1 MVVVTYLL
9 PTSFYRKDCWR
20 GRITAVSASKRHE
33 EGDKMLQILNPF
45 RAGQEF
51 QKLKSEKK
59 WMLAL
64 VIVFIPGLLS
74 LVGDVLTQQ
83 KVVDFTTLQ
92 MEEMGLAETL
102 FEASE
107 TLRGLLFVSMI
118 FYSIIFILVAW
129 ILKSVAFHLFSKI
142 LGGEKAEISSIAH
155 LIAFTYL
162 PFVFK
167 GFLDVYRG
175 LTYQILSYEEFTSP
189 VEFTEAFLS
198 LLREYSIFFPWVFIL
213 MVIAVREQ
221 YSLNNIRA
229 FFVVLIPYTGYFLVQ
244 IILMFFSYQFIEP

>member
-1 MVVVTYLL
+1 MVRT
-9 PTSFYRKDCWR
+9 
-20 GRITAVSASKRHE
+20 IAVSASKRHE
-33 EGDKMLQILNPF
+33 EGDKMIQILNPF

-64 VIVFIPGLLS
+64 AIIFIPGLLS
-74 LVGDVLTQQ
+74 LVGDILTQQ
-83 KVVDFTTLQ
+83 KVVDFTIRQ
-92 MEEMGLAETL
+92 MKEMGLAETIP
-102 FEASE
+102 EATE
-107 TLRGLLFVSMI
+107 TLQGLLFVSRI
-118 FYSIIFILVAW
+118 FYGIIFILAAW
-129 ILKSVAFHLFSKI
+129 ILKSVVFHWFSKI
-142 LGGEKAEISSIAH
+142 LGGEKAEISSITH

-162 PFVFK
+162 PFIFK

-175 LTYQILSYEEFTSP
+175 LTYQIPSYEEFISP

-198 LLREYSIFFPWVFIL
+198 LLREYNIFFPWAFIL

-229 FFVVLIPYTGYFLVQ
+229 FFVVLIPYTGYFLVH
-244 IILMFFSYQFIEP
+244 IILMFFSYQFFIEP